1 MKYFTQHTVPKDKGQ
16 YISNMQ
22 TKYKLNEVTGFVE
35 EDGEVDMQQLIQ
47 SSEDCALAKQLEL
60 FGINPEYTSTEEMCN
75 HSDDVATILEE
86 EYFDKLDRQDRV
98 RSVAE
103 QYHTT
108 VDQLPALLAAAEQI
122 LKQQQQQQQHPE
134 VEENGLPKESPSD
147 ETK

>member
-1 MKYFTQHTVPKDKGQ
+1 MKFFTQHTVPKDKGQ
-16 YISNMQ
+16 FISNMQ
-22 TKYKLNEVTGFVE
+22 TKYKLNAVTGLVE

-60 FGINPEYTSTEEMCN
+60 FGVDFDYTSTEEMCN
-75 HSDDVATILEE
+75 HSDDAVAVLED

-122 LKQQQQQQQHPE
+122 LRQQQQQRSE
-134 VEENGLPKESPSD
+134 VEKDGISEESPSD
-147 ETK
+147 EAK